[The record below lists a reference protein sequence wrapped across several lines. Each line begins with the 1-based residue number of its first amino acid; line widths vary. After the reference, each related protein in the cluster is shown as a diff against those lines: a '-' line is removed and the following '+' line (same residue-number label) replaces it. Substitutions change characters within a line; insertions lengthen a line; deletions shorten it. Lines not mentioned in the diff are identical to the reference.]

1 MVDIESG
8 PARGLRPGAFHKV
21 EDMGRYEAWVAQ
33 WARRHLPDR
42 VGECT

>member
-21 EDMGRYEAWVAQ
+21 EDMGRYEAWVRNGRDATC
-33 WARRHLPDR
+33 LI
-42 VGECT
+42 G